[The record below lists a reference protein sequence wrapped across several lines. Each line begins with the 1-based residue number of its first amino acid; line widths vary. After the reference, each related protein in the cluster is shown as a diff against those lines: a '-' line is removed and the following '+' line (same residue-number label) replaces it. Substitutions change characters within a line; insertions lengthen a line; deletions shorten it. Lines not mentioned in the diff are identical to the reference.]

1 MAARKRKSRKARTST
16 GRFKKGWT
24 ITRAGRGV
32 KCRKGAAGKRSACY
46 RDGTGRKAA
55 ASKRARTRRR
65 AVRAVGK
72 YSAAFPKTRTWGY
85 MLAAKRRKRRRK
97 GRR

>member
-1 MAARKRKSRKARTST
+1 MAARKRT

-72 YSAAFPKTRTWGY
+72 YPKTRTWGY